1 MKSVTKD
8 VKDRSGKVLATI
20 EIDQAESIEDAILIA
35 GDEHAAVAVF
45 NREWIVHS
53 MNKYRPGRKAS
64 GAAVMVKGFKALS
77 PEVQAALKG
86 KSVEEITA
94 LLEKLPGMGA

>member
-1 MKSVTKD
+1 MFNVTKE
-8 VKDRSGKVLATI
+8 VKDRSGAVLATI
-20 EIDQAESIEDAILIA
+20 QIEQADSLEDATLIA
-35 GDEHAAVAVF
+35 GDEKAAVAVF
-45 NREWIVHS
+45 NREWVVHS